1 MSMSMADADEI
12 ESFHIVKRR
21 LRALTTET
29 ASKLD
34 VLALDG
40 DTLGVD
46 SAQVGVLE
54 KRDEVS
60 LDGLLKSTDGGRLEA
75 EVRLEVLSDLTNKTL
90 ERQLADEELGRLLVA
105 TDLTESDGTGLV
117 AVRLLDTT
125 GRWCRLAS
133 SLRSELLTRG
143 LATSGLAC

>member
-1 MSMSMADADEI
+1 LHQKSSEW
-12 ESFHIVKRR
+12 KR
-21 LRALTTET
+21 LRALTTE
-29 ASKLD
+29 AAGELD

-46 SAQVGVLE
+46 GAEVGVLE
-54 KRDEVS
+54 ERDEVS
-60 LDGLLKSTDGGRLEA
+60 LNGLLKSADGRGLEA

-117 AVRLLDTT
+117 AVRLLDT
-125 GRWCRLAS
+125 
-133 SLRSELLTRG
+133 
-143 LATSGLAC
+143 SG